1 MRYIRKHVHELFS
14 LIRKPRQAEA
24 RLSANQP
31 GLVND
36 LGGGG
41 ASIRAS
47 EEVTSTQEQL
57 QEQLQELQERLQEF
71 SADPVIS
78 VAGPEVAE
86 PGGGFIQ
93 PGVYR

>member
-36 LGGGG
+36 LGGSV
-41 ASIRAS
+41 ASTRAS
-47 EEVTSTQEQL
+47 EEITSQEQL

-78 VAGPEVAE
+78 AAGPEVAE

>member
-31 GLVND
+31 GVVNE

-41 ASIRAS
+41 ATIRAS
-47 EEVTSTQEQL
+47 EEVTSQEQL

-78 VAGPEVAE
+78 AAGPEVAE

>member
-1 MRYIRKHVHELFS
+1 M
-14 LIRKPRQAEA
+14 
-24 RLSANQP
+24 
-31 GLVND
+31 
-36 LGGGG
+36 

-47 EEVTSTQEQL
+47 EEVTSQEQL

-78 VAGPEVAE
+78 AAGPEVAE

>member
-1 MRYIRKHVHELFS
+1 M
-14 LIRKPRQAEA
+14 
-24 RLSANQP
+24 
-31 GLVND
+31 ND
-36 LGGGG
+36 LGGGA
-41 ASIRAS
+41 ASVRAS
-47 EEVTSTQEQL
+47 EEVTSQEQL

-78 VAGPEVAE
+78 AAGPEVAE